1 MEQAL
6 PYRFK
11 RRSKN
16 HFDWLLNVIKSEK
29 YHEAESII
37 VEHTYNK
44 MSSSA
49 QNFNK
54 SSVF

>member
-1 MEQAL
+1 MEHAL

-37 VEHTYNK
+37 VEHTFNK
-44 MSSSA
+44 MSSSRTSFEH
-49 QNFNK
+49 N
-54 SSVF
+54 SVF

>member
-44 MSSSA
+44 MSGSA
-49 QNFNK
+49 QSFNK
-54 SSVF
+54 NSVF